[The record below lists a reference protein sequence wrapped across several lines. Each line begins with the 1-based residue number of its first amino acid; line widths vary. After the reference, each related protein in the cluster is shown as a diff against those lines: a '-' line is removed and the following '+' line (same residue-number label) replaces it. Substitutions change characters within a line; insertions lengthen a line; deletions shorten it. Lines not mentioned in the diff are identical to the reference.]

1 MFRSSLLNGAEDEA
15 EKLVLPLARNW
26 YNRNRKIVAMNKPAR
41 KSLAA
46 DLQSMGQDSTRLY
59 KRVAGTLIDELQSGL
74 YAIGDK
80 MPAERDLAVRMKV
93 SRPVVREAMLA
104 LEVMG
109 LIEVKLGAGT
119 FVVRLPGDSD
129 EPGLDVSPFELLE
142 ARLVFEAEAAA
153 LAATQ
158 ITDEEIVRLEELV
171 QAIQQ
176 QNEDRVAEENA
187 DMAFHMTIAR
197 ATRNS
202 AVERVIEDLWRQ
214 RWNSPQCQ
222 LLLEQAR
229 TANVLPVVDEHTA
242 VVEALK
248 ARDPKAARGAMRAH
262 LEAVIQHLLFAV
274 EEKAVAEARRSVDSK
289 RQRFGSITQ
298 L

>member
-1 MFRSSLLNGAEDEA
+1 
-15 EKLVLPLARNW
+15 
-26 YNRNRKIVAMNKPAR
+26 MNKPAR
-41 KSLAA
+41 KSAMVAA
-46 DLQSMGQDSTRLY
+46 DLQSAGQDTTRLY
-59 KRVAGTLIDELQSGL
+59 KRVAGTLIDELQSGQ

-104 LEVMG
+104 LEVLG
-109 LIEVKLGAGT
+109 LIEVRLGAGT

-142 ARLVFEAEAAA
+142 ARLVFEGEAAA
-153 LAATQ
+153 LAAAQ
-158 ITDEEIVRLEELV
+158 ITDEEIARLEELV
-171 QAIQQ
+171 ETIQQ
-176 QNEDRVAEENA
+176 QNADRVAEENA

-202 AVERVIEDLWRQ
+202 AVEKVIEDLWLQ
-214 RWNSPQCQ
+214 RWNSPQCR

-229 TANVLPVVDEHTA
+229 TANILPVVDEHTA

-248 ARDPKAARGAMRAH
+248 ARDPKGARAAMRAH

-274 EEKAVAEARRSVDSK
+274 EEKAVAEARRSVDSQ
-289 RQRFGSITQ
+289 RQRFGSLTQ
-298 L
+298 I